1 MIGEGYSVMLYPFL
15 LFTLK
20 LLTMKNTTPKKERTL
35 DEIKA
40 WWDAQKD
47 GKLNFTHY
55 LKVVQAK
62 ANVINLQL
70 N

>member
-1 MIGEGYSVMLYPFL
+1 
-15 LFTLK
+15 
-20 LLTMKNTTPKKERTL
+20 MKNTTPKKERTL

-62 ANVINLQL
+62 ANVINLQM
-70 N
+70 NQYETIQN